1 MPKVRTHYDNL
12 QIARTASD
20 AVVRAAY
27 RGLSQLHHPDKN
39 PEDRET
45 AERIMKVINEAY
57 AVLSDPVRRRD
68 HDEWIDSQESEQHQN
83 DNSPSQKTQQST
95 EPSEELIVTSKRWV
109 AIGYFLFAVAMLVYG
124 LSAWFSPIG
133 GEGWTG
139 RGPMGIPM
147 EYVQIFERF
156 VGAPIGFW
164 MTIYMGPVVLSGTL
178 MIISPT
184 GIRFSDS
191 GGQLFKWSEIS
202 RCEDDGKHIVLCGI
216 RNDKKWKK
224 RFIRSMV
231 AGNIEQ
237 LVQRVQCDIQ
247 RSNLSA
253 PRL

>member
-1 MPKVRTHYDNL
+1 MPKIRTHYDNL
-12 QIARTASD
+12 QITRTASE

-27 RGLSQLHHPDKN
+27 RGLSQQHHPDKN
-39 PEDRET
+39 PKDREA

-57 AVLSDPVRRRD
+57 AVLSDPARRRQ

-83 DNSPSQKTQQST
+83 DNFPSAKAKQST

-109 AIGYFLFAVAMLVYG
+109 AIGYFLFAVALLVYG

-139 RGPMGIPM
+139 RGPIGIPM

-156 VGAPIGFW
+156 VGAPFGLLL
-164 MTIYMGPVVLSGTL
+164 TIYIGPVVLSGTL
-178 MIISPT
+178 MIISSK

-191 GGQLFKWSEIS
+191 GGQMFRWSEIS
-202 RCEDDGKHIVLCGI
+202 RCEDNGKHIVLGGI
-216 RNDKKWKK
+216 RNNRKWEK

-237 LVQRVQCDIQ
+237 LVQRINYDLQ
-247 RSNLSA
+247 RSN
-253 PRL
+253 